1 MFVGLCLPCIMCLV
15 EVYQSLIFALCR
27 VEDMGDAIL
36 AQERHV
42 GCRSLV
48 THEQS
53 RVDLIAVNS
62 PLDSELRTSRMNE
75 CEEAIVVMPTFSSI
89 PSKYA
94 KRHTGLKLRVLEIFN
109 LIETS

>member
-27 VEDMGDAIL
+27 VEDMGDAVL

-62 PLDSELRTSRMNE
+62 PLDSELPTSR
-75 CEEAIVVMPTFSSI
+75 
-89 PSKYA
+89 
-94 KRHTGLKLRVLEIFN
+94 
-109 LIETS
+109 IEGV

>member
-15 EVYQSLIFALCR
+15 EVHQSLIFALCR

-53 RVDLIAVNS
+53 RVDLIAINS
-62 PLDSELRTSRMNE
+62 PLDSELPTS
-75 CEEAIVVMPTFSSI
+75 
-89 PSKYA
+89 K
-94 KRHTGLKLRVLEIFN
+94 
-109 LIETS
+109 IE